1 MESVRDLVIFLAT
14 TLKQGISVAQDNI
27 PAYVEQVLRY
37 GQVRSMVGLLVS
49 IIFFIV
55 SVCALIW
62 VKIGYDKENAE
73 YSEEQ
78 FHSLDILDCPVYSGV
93 LITSMLVMFICVIS
107 IGINISILIKI
118 NTAPI
123 VYLIQQ
129 TRYLV

>member
-49 IIFFIV
+49 IFFFIV
-55 SVCALIW
+55 SACALIW
-62 VKIGYDKENAE
+62 VKIGYDKKNADHFE
-73 YSEEQ
+73 KHRWNY
-78 FHSLDILDCPVYSGV
+78 DIFDWKSGTV
-93 LITSMLVMFICVIS
+93 ILFLSMLVMFICVIS
-107 IGINISILIKI
+107 IGINTSILIKI